1 MTKRITMVRERTR
14 DTNDQFDANVNMSTR
29 ELGKGN
35 IRQSEECGVDDC
47 DGKFEEKKP
56 Q

>member
-1 MTKRITMVRERTR
+1 MTKKRTIVRERTR
-14 DTNDQFDANVNMSTR
+14 VTKNDQFEANVNMSVR

-35 IRQSEECGVDDC
+35 VCLAEECGVDDC
-47 DGKFEEKKP
+47 EG